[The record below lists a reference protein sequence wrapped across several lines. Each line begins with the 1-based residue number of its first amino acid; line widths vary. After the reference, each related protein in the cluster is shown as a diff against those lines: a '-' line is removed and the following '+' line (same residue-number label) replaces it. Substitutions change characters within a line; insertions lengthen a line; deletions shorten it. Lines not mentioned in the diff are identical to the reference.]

1 MDRDEKVIVENLQV
15 FIRQRPLTGEVLLN
29 DAIRGDDEGNVIYDE
44 KVTHSFDSTAFQSLG
59 YVSTSI

>member
-29 DAIRGDDEGNVIYDE
+29 DAIRGDDEGNVTYDE
-44 KVTHSFDSTAFQSLG
+44 KVSHSF
-59 YVSTSI
+59 